1 MNISKRLTLKFKI
14 KKKRLKKHYSNKRSK
29 RPISYKS
36 LKLAVRNNKKKVLRK
51 FNNLIFRVVINNPNT
66 LLVLRALQCSRITFN
81 FMTILLIFV
90 TNLSACTITTKRRR
104 IYDVTLARI
113 VTSLNILKSYEDK
126 RN

>member
-1 MNISKRLTLKFKI
+1 MNISKRLTLKLKI
-14 KKKRLKKHYSNKRSK
+14 KKKRLKKHYSNRRSK

-36 LKLAVRNNKKKVLRK
+36 LKLAVRNNKKKYLENSIK
-51 FNNLIFRVVINNPNT
+51 LIFRVVINNPNT

-81 FMTILLIFV
+81 FMTILLIFI

-104 IYDVTLARI
+104 IYDVTLAHY